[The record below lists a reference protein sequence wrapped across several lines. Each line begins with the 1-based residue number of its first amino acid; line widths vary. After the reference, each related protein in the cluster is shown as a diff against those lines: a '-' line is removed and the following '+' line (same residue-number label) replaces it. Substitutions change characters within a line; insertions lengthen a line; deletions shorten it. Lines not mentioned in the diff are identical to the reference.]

1 MNLAIFIMMLTALPV
16 IYYYGTLY
24 QWSPRIKYIFGM
36 IGGLWGFVGV
46 FLISSGSIGF
56 GYFVIYV
63 SILIT
68 GYIVE
73 VVMGAGTEKK
83 KKKKPFS
90 ISNLAMGVVVFIVVA
105 LMYSAFFITAV
116 SPARVNDPT
125 GFDESGEQIKTL
137 PSTYKY
143 EYKSTAMQSY
153 VVVIT
158 IRTVPLTTGFY
169 ESALKKAKP
178 YIEDYIRENY
188 NQDAQLEDRGSE
200 KVKINGHDGIKQTYD
215 VKWQTLGGT
224 KTATMVLEA
233 FFCNEDFET
242 IVIGYVYLPGAAA
255 ATLGLVGNVEC

>member
-36 IGGLWGFVGV
+36 LGGLWGFLGV
-46 FLISSGSIGF
+46 FLISTGAIGF
-56 GYFVIYV
+56 SYFVIYII
-63 SILIT
+63 ILII

-73 VVMGAGTEKK
+73 VVMGGTEEKK
-83 KKKKPFS
+83 KKKQPFS
-90 ISNLAMGVVVFIVVA
+90 ISNLAMGIVVIIVVA
-105 LMYSAFFITAV
+105 LMYSAFFFTAV
-116 SPARVNDPT
+116 TPARVSDPS
-125 GFDESGEQIKTL
+125 GFDETGEQMKAL
-137 PSTYKY
+137 PNAYKY
-143 EYKSTAMQSY
+143 EYKSMAMQSY
-153 VVVIT
+153 VVVLT

-188 NQDAQLEDRGSE
+188 NQDAQLDDKGTE
-200 KVKINGHDGIKQTYD
+200 KVTINDHEGVKQTYD
-215 VKWQTLGGT
+215 VRWQTFGGT

-242 IVIGYVYLPGAAA
+242 IIIGYVYPPAGAAS
-255 ATLGLVGNVEC
+255 TLGLVGKVEC